1 VGQIT
6 FPYAS
11 FEQGHKDGFAKI
23 GGLAEAYRFMVNGYK
38 GGIWRK
44 SANEKRQDKVKEAL
58 TFLAKYEEKH
68 GTKAD
73 RQLGRVPNV
82 SA

>member
-1 VGQIT
+1 
-6 FPYAS
+6 
-11 FEQGHKDGFAKI
+11 
-23 GGLAEAYRFMVNGYK
+23 MVNGYK

-44 SANEKRQDKVKEAL
+44 SANEKRQDRVKEAL
-58 TFLAKYEEKH
+58 TLLEKYEEKH

-73 RQLGRVPNV
+73 RQLGRVNGV